1 MNIFRIELKRAFTN
15 IRFYIALLVG
25 MLIITLHLI
34 DIIPEMINSYECDGE
49 FVKTTF
55 YVWIGAGTYKWH
67 TYLYFLIFPLIATLP
82 YGISTFT
89 DRKNCVDKV
98 VEYSAREDKNFEEC
112 VVLDVKINIK
122 NNSESDQECDFT
134 EIMLDYNDNCKNVSM
149 DAFYQ
154 MSQQEAG
161 LCTITPPGDEFDV
174 VLPFLINKGQLN
186 NGSTVDFNKAQL
198 VFSLYPT
205 KKYMNLHT

>member
-1 MNIFRIELKRAFTN
+1 MNRKIKLLIMMVVVFIGVGLTVRIYYVNKNVKIIKEEYFVNVPFTVN
-15 IRFYIALLVG
+15 NV
-25 MLIITLHLI
+25 
-34 DIIPEMINSYECDGE
+34 
-49 FVKTTF
+49 
-55 YVWIGAGTYKWH
+55 
-67 TYLYFLIFPLIATLP
+67 LYT
-82 YGISTFT
+82 
-89 DRKNCVDKV
+89 V